1 MQEIFYEES
10 TMLNNEKKEAS
21 KYNLIKTGSIIS
33 YIMAVFW
40 VYLIINFLD
49 LSSVL
54 NIVFVGVVPLAIFI
68 FLGIL
73 LGKIKDKYCVVY
85 DYTFITGSIRISK
98 VINNVKRKSV
108 IKFECSDIE
117 KIGKINTDL
126 FKSYYNQKDNGIEFI
141 LATSNTV
148 TMENKQFYYIALN
161 VASKKTLLML
171 ECGKEFIMNVI
182 KFSKRSVIDGEL
194 LKCFI

>member
-33 YIMAVFW
+33 YIIAAFW

-49 LSSVL
+49 LSSVI
-54 NIVFVGVVPLAIFI
+54 NIIVVGLMPLAFFI
-68 FLGIL
+68 FLGIF
-73 LGKIKDKYCVVY
+73 LGRKKDKYGAVY

-98 VINNVKRKSV
+98 VINNVKRRSV

-117 KIGKINTDL
+117 KIGKTNTDL
-126 FKSYYNQKDNGIEFI
+126 FMSYYNQIGKGVEFVS
-141 LATSNTV
+141 ATSNTEPI
-148 TMENKQFYYIALN
+148 ENKQFYYIALN
-161 VASKKTLLML
+161 VASQKTLLLL
-171 ECGKEFIMNVI
+171 ECTKEFVMNVI

-194 LKCFI
+194 LK

>member
-21 KYNLIKTGSIIS
+21 KYSLIKTGSIIS
-33 YIMAVFW
+33 YIMACFW
-40 VYLIINFLD
+40 VYLIIYFLD

-54 NIVFVGVVPLAIFI
+54 NIIIVGVMPLAIFI
-68 FLGIL
+68 FLGVL

-98 VINNVKRKSV
+98 VINNVKRKNV

-117 KIGKINTDL
+117 KIGKINSGL
-126 FKSYYNQKDNGIEFI
+126 FKSYYNQKDNGVEFI
-141 LATSNTV
+141 SATSNTEP
-148 TMENKQFYYIALN
+148 MENKQFYYIALN
-161 VASKKTLLML
+161 VASQKTLLML
-171 ECGKEFIMNVI
+171 ECGKEFIMNII

-194 LKCFI
+194 LK